1 MIDFYAN
8 TDPRYRP
15 YIKQAQAERS
25 AAFISAFRT
34 IWSGP
39 SKALQRLLDRVKF
52 ARARRKARAELRG
65 LSDGALKDIGVA
77 RCEIGSIVD
86 SAFWNRAA
94 S

>member
-15 YIKQAQAERS
+15 YIRKAQLGRS
-25 AAFISAFRT
+25 AAFVAAFHALWT
-34 IWSGP
+34 GP
-39 SKALQRLLDRVKF
+39 SNVLQRAVSRLRR

-77 RCEIGSIVD
+77 RCEIGSIVHTIL
-86 SAFWNRAA
+86 
-94 S
+94 